1 MLLLKKYTWQ
11 ILGGAPGVPR
21 LWSAS
26 ASSVSME
33 LYMFDLLQKRE
44 HVKNKSGFFL
54 FYFWDIYL

>member
-11 ILGGAPGVPR
+11 ILAGAPGAPR

-44 HVKNKSGFFL
+44 KPCLKNKSGI
-54 FYFWDIYL
+54 FYFIF

>member
-11 ILGGAPGVPR
+11 ILGGAPGAPR

-54 FYFWDIYL
+54 FFF

>member
-11 ILGGAPGVPR
+11 ILGGAPR

-44 HVKNKSGFFL
+44 HVKNKSGI
-54 FYFWDIYL
+54 FYFIL

>member
-11 ILGGAPGVPR
+11 ILGGAPGAPGAPR

-44 HVKNKSGFFL
+44 HVKNKSGI
-54 FYFWDIYL
+54 FYFIF